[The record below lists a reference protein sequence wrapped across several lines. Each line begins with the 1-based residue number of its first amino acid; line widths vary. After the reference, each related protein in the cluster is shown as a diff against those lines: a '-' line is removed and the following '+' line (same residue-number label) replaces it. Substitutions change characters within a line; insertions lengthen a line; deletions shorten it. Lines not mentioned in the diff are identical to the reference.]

1 VAGQNSTE
9 CAATGFEL
17 TCLRAFAG
25 IIGDLAGETRILK
38 ALRAQM
44 FMQFSSID
52 DAISEIHDG
61 RMVIIVDDEDRENE
75 GDLVCAAEKATPEIV
90 NFMARH
96 ARGLICLPLTEERCD
111 ELHLTTQVADN
122 TSYLGTAF
130 TVSID
135 ARKGVTTGISAADR
149 ATTIQ
154 AAVDPQTRPQ
164 DLARPGHVFPLR
176 AKKGG
181 VLVRPG
187 QTEASVDIARMA
199 GLYPAG
205 VICEI
210 MNEDG
215 TMARLPELTEFAALH
230 NLKMITVADLVRY
243 RISKET
249 LVKRAVET
257 DLPTVYGRFRAVAF
271 ENVINGDVHLAMVM
285 GNVRTEEP
293 VLVRVH
299 TENVTCDMFGSL
311 IDDTGFQLH
320 AALEKIAAAG
330 RGVVLYLRQREHSLD
345 LVNQLRTYAV
355 MQERNVG
362 KREASLETGYGSDR
376 DYGVGAQILH
386 DLGLRRIQL
395 LTNHPPKVAALEGF
409 ELEVVG
415 NIPLGQPAHL
425 KDSSG
430 EQKPENKE
438 QRI

>member
-1 VAGQNSTE
+1 MPIATIEEAVADI
-9 CAATGFEL
+9 
-17 TCLRAFAG
+17 R
-25 IIGDLAGETRILK
+25 
-38 ALRAQM
+38 
-44 FMQFSSID
+44 
-52 DAISEIHDG
+52 DG
-61 RMVIIVDDEDRENE
+61 KMIIIVDDEDRENE
-75 GDLVCAAEKATPEIV
+75 GDLVCAAEKVTPEVI

-122 TSYLGTAF
+122 TSFLGTAF

-135 ARKGVTTGISAADR
+135 ARKGVSTGISASDR
-149 ATTIQ
+149 ATTILR
-154 AAVDPQTRPQ
+154 AVDSQTKPS

-176 AKKGG
+176 AKAGG

-187 QTEASVDIARMA
+187 QTEASVDMARIA

-215 TMARLPELTEFAALH
+215 TMARLPQLTEFAALH
-230 NLKMITVADLVRY
+230 DLKMITVADLVHY

-249 LVKRAVET
+249 LVKRVVET
-257 DLPTVYGRFRAVAF
+257 DLPTIYGRFRAIAY
-271 ENVINGDVHLAMVM
+271 ENIINGDVHLAMVM
-285 GNVRTEEP
+285 GDVRSSEP

-320 AALEKIAAAG
+320 TALEKIAAVG
-330 RGVVLYLRQREHSLD
+330 QGVVLYLRQREHSLD

-355 MQERNVG
+355 MQQRGVT
-362 KREASLETGYGSDR
+362 KQEASLETSYGVDR

-386 DLGLRRIQL
+386 DLGLRRILL

-409 ELEVVG
+409 ELEVTG
-415 NIPLGQPAHL
+415 NVPLGQPAHL
-425 KDSSG
+425 KEKSLASNLT
-430 EQKPENKE
+430 PAENRE
-438 QRI
+438 QRT

>member
-1 VAGQNSTE
+1 
-9 CAATGFEL
+9 
-17 TCLRAFAG
+17 
-25 IIGDLAGETRILK
+25 
-38 ALRAQM
+38 M
-44 FMQFSSID
+44 PFSSVEAAAADIR
-52 DAISEIHDG
+52 EG

-75 GDLVCAAEKATPEIV
+75 GDLVCAAEKVTPEVI

-122 TSYLGTAF
+122 TSFLGTAF

-149 ATTIQ
+149 AMTILT
-154 AAVDPQTRPQ
+154 AVDPKTRIQ

-176 AKKGG
+176 AKTGG

-187 QTEASVDIARMA
+187 QTEASVDLARLA

-215 TMARLPELTEFAALH
+215 TMARLPQLREFAVVH
-230 NLKMITVADLVRY
+230 GLKMITVADLVRY
-243 RISKET
+243 RISKEM
-249 LVKRAVET
+249 LVRRVVET
-257 DLPTVYGRFRAVAF
+257 DLPTIYGTFRAVAY
-271 ENVINGDVHLAMVM
+271 ENIVNGDLHLAMVM
-285 GNVRTEEP
+285 GDVKSNEP

-330 RGVVLYLRQREHSLD
+330 QGVVLYLRQREHSLD
-345 LVNQLRTYAV
+345 LVNQLRTYAL
-355 MQERNVG
+355 MQERKIG
-362 KREASLETGYGSDR
+362 KREASLETGYGVSR

-386 DLGLRRIQL
+386 ELGLRRILL

-415 NIPLGQPAHL
+415 NVPLGEPAPL
-425 KDSSG
+425 TELSNTDKLPSV
-430 EQKPENKE
+430 NKRE
-438 QRI
+438 QRG

>member
-1 VAGQNSTE
+1 MTFASIEDAVA
-9 CAATGFEL
+9 
-17 TCLRAFAG
+17 
-25 IIGDLAGETRILK
+25 
-38 ALRAQM
+38 
-44 FMQFSSID
+44 
-52 DAISEIHDG
+52 EIREG
-61 RMVIIVDDEDRENE
+61 RLIIIVDDEDRENE

-187 QTEASVDIARMA
+187 QTEASVDIARLA
-199 GLYPAG
+199 ALYPAG

-215 TMARLPELTEFAALH
+215 TMSRLPELTDFATRH
-230 NLKMITVADLVRY
+230 HLKMITVA
-243 RISKET
+243 
-249 LVKRAVET
+249 
-257 DLPTVYGRFRAVAF
+257 
-271 ENVINGDVHLAMVM
+271 
-285 GNVRTEEP
+285 

-355 MQERNVG
+355 MQEHNVG
-362 KREASLETGYGSDR
+362 KREASLETGYGADR

-386 DLGLRRIQL
+386 DLGLRRILL

-409 ELEVVG
+409 ALEVVG
-415 NIPLGQPAHL
+415 NVYLGQPAHL
-425 KDSSG
+425 SDPKES
-430 EQKPENKE
+430 EQL
-438 QRI
+438 I

>member
-1 VAGQNSTE
+1 
-9 CAATGFEL
+9 
-17 TCLRAFAG
+17 
-25 IIGDLAGETRILK
+25 
-38 ALRAQM
+38 
-44 FMQFSSID
+44 MQFSSIE
-52 DAISEIHDG
+52 DALAEIREG

-187 QTEASVDIARMA
+187 QTEASVDIARLA

-215 TMARLPELTEFAALH
+215 TMARLPELTEFAAQH
-230 NLKMITVADLVRY
+230 HLKMITVADLVRY

-257 DLPTVYGRFRAVAF
+257 DLPTVYGRFKAIAF

-285 GNVRTEEP
+285 GNVRTDEP

-330 RGVVLYLRQREHSLD
+330 QGVVLYLRQREHSLD

-362 KREASLETGYGSDR
+362 KREASLETGYGAHR

-386 DLGLRRIQL
+386 ELGLRRIQL

-409 ELEVVG
+409 ALEVVG

-425 KDSSG
+425 KDPSG

>member
-1 VAGQNSTE
+1 M
-9 CAATGFEL
+9 
-17 TCLRAFAG
+17 
-25 IIGDLAGETRILK
+25 I
-38 ALRAQM
+38 
-44 FMQFSSID
+44 
-52 DAISEIHDG
+52 
-61 RMVIIVDDEDRENE
+61 IIVDDEDRENE
-75 GDLVCAAEKATPEIV
+75 GDLVCAAEKVTPEIV

-135 ARKGVTTGISAADR
+135 ARRGISTGISAADR
-149 ATTIQ
+149 ATTILV
-154 AAVDPQTRPQ
+154 AVDPQSRPQ
-164 DLARPGHVFPLR
+164 DLARPGHIFPLR
-176 AKKGG
+176 AKNGG

-187 QTEASVDIARMA
+187 QTEASVDMARIA

-215 TMARLPELTEFAALH
+215 TMSRMPQLEAFAAQH
-230 NLKMITVADLVRY
+230 NLKMISVAELVHY

-249 LVKRAVET
+249 LVKRVVET
-257 DLPTVYGRFRAVAF
+257 DLPTVYGRFRAIAY

-285 GNVRTEEP
+285 GEVKTDDP

-320 AALEKIAAAG
+320 TALEKIAAEA

-345 LVNQLRTYAV
+345 LVNQLRTYSV
-355 MQERNVG
+355 MQESG
-362 KREASLETGYGSDR
+362 LSKRDASLKTGYGIDR

-386 DLGLRRIQL
+386 DLGLRRIL
-395 LTNHPPKVAALEGF
+395 LLSNHPPKVAALEGF
-409 ELEVVG
+409 ELSVVG
-415 NIPLGQPAHL
+415 NVPLGEPASL
-425 KDSSG
+425 TDQQAS
-430 EQKPENKE
+430 EQLG
-438 QRI
+438 QRRPKMHN